1 MDAATGT
8 IDSATAIRRVNDTL
22 QGPVADVMGQ
32 LLPEFKGL
40 ARRQV
45 YDRALNDLGLLER
58 CFEAFR
64 RERKHFRYIV
74 VDGRHRPV
82 EADDVPLS
90 CGRTLQEVVAMVVRT
105 AAKRYFRRT
114 LDPKPVSRPA
124 AGRQAAPAPSRAD
137 ELYEA
142 IKDYLLH
149 EWQVP
154 LVPAYADMSPGLV
167 RTLGERLLTIRRTED
182 LRQLIAEPAA
192 VDRLL
197 AAVVDEAPAP
207 AEPAPAGD
215 LCARLLSDDGR
226 RLRPEAFNE
235 ALLNPQVRA
244 CLPRAETV
252 VRVGSVL
259 REVGGA
265 PARLLLT
272 GLRLSTEQLTVML
285 FTAHQAVGAEVFAR
299 IFGQPGRPE
308 LILRVVERGLATGLG
323 PDTPLAE
330 CAGFTRQLLARA
342 AAGRGGQEAL
352 PTQPEGSYG
361 LAP

>member
-1 MDAATGT
+1 
-8 IDSATAIRRVNDTL
+8 
-22 QGPVADVMGQ
+22 
-32 LLPEFKGL
+32 
-40 ARRQV
+40 
-45 YDRALNDLGLLER
+45 
-58 CFEAFR
+58 
-64 RERKHFRYIV
+64 
-74 VDGRHRPV
+74 
-82 EADDVPLS
+82 
-90 CGRTLQEVVAMVVRT
+90 MVVRT

-114 LDPKPVSRPA
+114 LDPKPVAKAA
-124 AGRQAAPAPSRAD
+124 AGRQPAPAPSRAD

-149 EWQVP
+149 DWQVP

-167 RTLGERLLTIRRTED
+167 RTLGERLLTIRRAEE

-197 AAVVDEAPAP
+197 AAADQAPPVP
-207 AEPAPAGD
+207 AEAAPVAD

-244 CLPRAETV
+244 RLPQAETV

-259 REVGGA
+259 REVGGT

-272 GLRLSTEQLTVML
+272 GLRLNAEQLTVMV
-285 FTAHQAVGAEVFAR
+285 FTAHQAVGPEVFAR

-308 LILRVVERGLATGLG
+308 LILRVVERGLATGIG
-323 PDTPLAE
+323 PDTPLSE
-330 CAGFTRQLLARA
+330 CADFTRQLLVRA
-342 AAGRGGQEAL
+342 AAGRGGQEAH
-352 PTQPEGSYG
+352 PTRPEGSYG